1 MPRTVGHITHTER
14 YAMTQPANSQQIN
27 GVRYYTSPR
36 TQERFA
42 SVTSIISTL
51 DKPALRYWVGKQVAQ
66 YAVDERSLW
75 LPVAEKDPKAAFDM
89 IKGSPW
95 RQQENSANLG
105 SAVHEAVEARIIGSN
120 VDIDSLPDE
129 VKPYVQNFLHFEEV
143 FQPQWEMSEATVF
156 SYKYGYAGT
165 VDAIATFNRPDLG
178 LVGRYLIDWKTGKS
192 GPYPDAALQLAAY
205 RHADVVVLPNGTETS
220 LPETDGALVVKI
232 RPRSYEVY
240 PADVSENTFKFFR
253 HIMVAFKWVNET
265 SKEVLG
271 AAIRPQAV
279 EVEA

>member
-1 MPRTVGHITHTER
+1 
-14 YAMTQPANSQQIN
+14 MTQPANSQQIN
-27 GVRYYTSPR
+27 GVRYYTSQR

-66 YAVDERSLW
+66 YAVDERNLW

-95 RQQENSANLG
+95 RKQESSANLG
-105 SAVHEAVEARIIGSN
+105 SAVHAAVEARIIGTN
-120 VDIDSLPDE
+120 VDIDSLPDD
-129 VKPYVQNFLHFEEV
+129 VKPYVQSFLHFEEV
-143 FQPQWEMSEATVF
+143 FQPQWEMSVATVF

-165 VDAIATFNRPDLG
+165 VDAIAVLNRPDLN
-178 LVGRYLIDWKTGKS
+178 LVGRYMLDWKTGAP
-192 GPYPDAALQLAAY
+192 GPWPDAALQLAAY
-205 RHADVVVLPNGTETS
+205 RHADVVVLPNGTETE
-220 LPETDGALVVKI
+220 LPETNGALVVKV

-240 PADVSENTFKFFR
+240 EADSGESTFKFFR
-253 HIMVAFKWVNET
+253 HIQMAFKWVNEA
-265 SKEVLG
+265 SKTVLG
-271 AAIRPQAV
+271 SPIRPQAV